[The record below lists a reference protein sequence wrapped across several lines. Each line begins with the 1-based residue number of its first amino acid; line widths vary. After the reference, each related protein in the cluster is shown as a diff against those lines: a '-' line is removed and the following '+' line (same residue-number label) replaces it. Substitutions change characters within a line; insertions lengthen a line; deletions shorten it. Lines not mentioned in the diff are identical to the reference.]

1 MDISSCYV
9 REKKWYSRAE
19 LIGMI
24 SANDSYA
31 EKIIDELCKTR
42 CLTRIGKASAMK
54 DLSELSVDDLN
65 AAEAKL

>member
-1 MDISSCYV
+1 
-9 REKKWYSRAE
+9 
-19 LIGMI
+19 MI